1 MVSGRKQVLFDELAR
16 VEKLLARADEQ
27 AAEAKHETASMIL
40 TKKQTQVK
48 YCYVDTEIAPLLG
61 NGEGVCVC
69 VCVCVCV
76 VLFSFVLPSVRV
88 SLTGP
93 CSSMT
98 TLAYFTGGI
107 YHSLSRSPPQA
118 P

>member
-1 MVSGRKQVLFDELAR
+1 METMVSGRKQVLFDELAR

-69 VCVCVCV
+69 VCVCCSLLVCPSFCPC
-76 VLFSFVLPSVRV
+76 VLNR
-88 SLTGP
+88 
-93 CSSMT
+93 
-98 TLAYFTGGI
+98 TL
-107 YHSLSRSPPQA
+107 
-118 P
+118 

>member
-1 MVSGRKQVLFDELAR
+1 METMVSGRKQVLFDELAR

-69 VCVCVCV
+69 CSLLSLCPCV
-76 VLFSFVLPSVRV
+76 LDR
-88 SLTGP
+88 
-93 CSSMT
+93 
-98 TLAYFTGGI
+98 TL
-107 YHSLSRSPPQA
+107 
-118 P
+118 